1 VLQTKRGLGWSN
13 EVGAGRRGEGEQ
25 ADSRQ
30 TGWSG
35 RQDDRVATQEFQ
47 ATRPV
52 KKALRPMAEQGCD
65 RGKYEPVQSET
76 RTGSADSLLQL
87 CSAWQHAH
95 QADSGRFHM
104 GKLQQHL
111 LEETQCAAGS
121 GQDAS
126 CHGLQSGQQ
135 VVERSTSQGS
145 MNPQSRSCDARNGRD
160 AGQRHAL
167 RSGRRW
173 RRVFESCTESCRRST
188 CWVVYWRWQL
198 DVCCEILRVKKN
210 TTR

>member
-1 VLQTKRGLGWSN
+1 METISRVERLQAKCELVCSDEG
-13 EVGAGRRGEGEQ
+13 GAGRRGEGEQ

-52 KKALRPMAEQGCD
+52 KKALRPMAKQRCD
-65 RGKYEPVQSET
+65 RGKYEPVQSGT
-76 RTGSADSLLQL
+76 GNGSADSLSQL
-87 CSAWQHAH
+87 CSASQHAH
-95 QADSGRFHM
+95 QVDSGRFHM

-111 LEETQCAAGS
+111 LEDVQCAAGS

-145 MNPQSRSCDARNGRD
+145 MNRQSRSCDARNGRE
-160 AGQRHAL
+160 AGQRLAL

-173 RRVFESCTESCRRST
+173 RCVFESCTESCRRST
-188 CWVVYWRWQL
+188 CWVVYGR
-198 DVCCEILRVKKN
+198 
-210 TTR
+210 